1 MARTKNTERKMA
13 SSGMTPATFGDID
26 ASESAE
32 SDGNPKWTCTYDGCN
47 RSYSSSSSRN
57 RHMLHTHA
65 QHPDGRPAT
74 VEERATASK
83 TFNPAAALVEKRTE
97 HQSKV
102 SGAKRKTIEAWSG
115 GEPTSVAKRA
125 PEGAVIRAAAARSA
139 PSAAA
144 SAATSA
150 SHSERPENIRASSS
164 ATSTDVE
171 LPKVAA
177 SAGLRGCTAGWPS
190 REVPATEVLYKMY
203 RALPEKS
210 TLEVTAVV
218 KEHMHL
224 SRTATR
230 VVRKQLAAMSHTE
243 RTMTDEVRRLLP
255 LDSDIDGD
263 TAVDT
268 IRAIK
273 DWIKEKPVRPK
284 PTGCFEY

>member
-1 MARTKNTERKMA
+1 
-13 SSGMTPATFGDID
+13 
-26 ASESAE
+26 
-32 SDGNPKWTCTYDGCN
+32 
-47 RSYSSSSSRN
+47 
-57 RHMLHTHA
+57 
-65 QHPDGRPAT
+65 
-74 VEERATASK
+74 
-83 TFNPAAALVEKRTE
+83 
-97 HQSKV
+97 
-102 SGAKRKTIEAWSG
+102 
-115 GEPTSVAKRA
+115 
-125 PEGAVIRAAAARSA
+125 
-139 PSAAA
+139 
-144 SAATSA
+144 
-150 SHSERPENIRASSS
+150 
-164 ATSTDVE
+164 
-171 LPKVAA
+171 
-177 SAGLRGCTAGWPS
+177 
-190 REVPATEVLYKMY
+190 MY